1 MFVRETLL
9 SLSDF
14 LVGGVSDGMQ
24 AMREEILQNKAQA
37 WKNFINSGEI
47 GQDAISTSI
56 AESWRKCANTGV
68 NPADGKGR
76 VVLEQRD
83 FRQLLEKNEVIIRV
97 AKPFVENLY
106 QFFRASGFIVVLTDV
121 QGFILE
127 TFGDSDRL
135 KSARDINFLP
145 GANWQDASV
154 GTNAIGTVLAGGKP
168 SQVSGCEH
176 FCLRHHCW
184 TCSAAPITGQNGA
197 IVAVLDVSGPAQAS
211 YSHTLGMVVAAAEAI
226 SMQLRIQGK
235 NNELMLAN
243 RRLKSIFNTMS
254 EGVILINRLGVVDEV
269 NAVIAQMLGKANDEV
284 VGRPIERIFGGKA
297 PFTRQMLINKQ
308 PYSDV
313 ELMLPVKNGTSHCLA
328 SGEPITDEYG
338 AIGGGVIILRPIK
351 QVRSLVNR
359 FSGYYTTFQF
369 SDIIGDSP
377 PIAEAVRVASLA
389 AASLANVLLRGESG
403 TGKELFAQAIHHH
416 SPRSDGPFI
425 AVNCGAI
432 PRELISSELFGYE
445 EGAFTGARRGGR
457 PGKFE
462 LAAGGTLFLD
472 EIGDMPLEQQ
482 IALLRVLQ
490 EKKVTRIGDAR
501 VIPTDVRVICATNKN
516 LTKEVERGTFRQDL
530 YYRLNV
536 ISITVPPLRERSD
549 DVVLLFRHFLA
560 NIGKETG
567 RTFFVEPEVLACLKR
582 YNWPGNVRELHNVAE
597 RVASLAEGETIS
609 RLHLP
614 PEIYNPY
621 EATPGLSLS
630 EGIRLGYF
638 KDQQRRQKEK
648 AEREEIMALL
658 GECGGNITQVA
669 KRMDVART
677 TVYRKLRSYAIQY

>member
-1 MFVRETLL
+1 L
-9 SLSDF
+9 SELELGPSDF
-14 LVGGVSDGMQ
+14 LVGGVSYSMNAMQ
-24 AMREEILQNKAQA
+24 ELVLHSKEVA
-37 WKNFINSGEI
+37 WKTFINSGEI
-47 GQDAISTSI
+47 EQAAISAPI
-56 AESWRKCANTGV
+56 AESWKKCASTGV
-68 NPADGKGR
+68 NPTDGKGR
-76 VVLEQRD
+76 IVLEQRALK
-83 FRQLLEKNEVIIRV
+83 RLLEENEVIIRA

-106 QFFRASGFIVVLTDV
+106 QFFRASGFIIVLTDV
-121 QGFILE
+121 NGFILE
-127 TFGDSDRL
+127 SFGDSDRL
-135 KSARDINFLP
+135 KSARAINFLP
-145 GANWQDASV
+145 GANWQDVSV
-154 GTNAIGTVLAGGKP
+154 GTNAIGTVLAQGKP

-184 TCSAAPITGQNGA
+184 TCSAAPITDQDGR
-197 IVAVLDVSGPAQAS
+197 IVAVLDISGPAQAQS
-211 YSHTLGMVVAAAEAI
+211 THTLGMVVAAAEAI
-226 SMQLRIQGK
+226 SMQLKIQGK
-235 NNELMLAN
+235 NTELLLAN
-243 RRLKSIFNTMS
+243 QRLKSIFNTMS
-254 EGVILINRLGVVDEV
+254 EGVILIDRQGTVNEV
-269 NAVIAQMLGKANDEV
+269 NAVIGQMLGKPDAEV
-284 VGRPIERIFGGKA
+284 VGRPIERILGGKA
-297 PFTRQMLINKQ
+297 PFTRQMLDNKE

-328 SGEPITDEYG
+328 SGEPITDEHG
-338 AIGGGVIILRPIK
+338 TVGGGVIILRPIK

-369 SDIIGDSP
+369 SDILGYSP
-377 PIAEAVRVASLA
+377 QIAEAVRVASLA
-389 AASLANVLLRGESG
+389 AASMANVLLRGESG

-490 EKKVTRIGDAR
+490 EKKVTRLGDAR

-516 LTKEVERGTFRQDL
+516 LTKEVERSAFRQDL

-536 ISITVPPLRERSD
+536 ISITVPPLRERGD
-549 DVVLLFRHFLA
+549 DVILLFRHFLN
-560 NIGKETG
+560 NIGKESG
-567 RTFFVEPEVLACLKR
+567 RSFFVEPDVLTCLKR

-597 RVASLAEGETIS
+597 RVASLAEGETITL
-609 RLHLP
+609 LHLP

-621 EATPGLSLS
+621 ETKGGLSFS
-630 EGIRLGYF
+630 EGIRLGFF
-638 KDQQRRQKEK
+638 KDQQRRQQER
-648 AEREEIMALL
+648 AEREQIVALL
-658 GECGGNITQVA
+658 SECGGNITQVA
-669 KRMDVART
+669 RRMDVART
-677 TVYRKLRSYAIQY
+677 TVYRKLRSYSIDV